1 MRDAESLLDQVV
13 SFTGMDVADAQ
24 ITGILGIV
32 DRDIVFEASGSVI
45 QGDAEACVRLVERL
59 YNHGYD
65 IKEFYRALMEQFRN
79 LLVSLIAKDAG
90 LIDMTESDQEEL
102 RAQAREA
109 GREKLQ
115 QVLNVLIRREEDL
128 RFTSSPRLILETLLI
143 KLCSMGEIL
152 GFGELMEKLDTLE
165 RRLAG
170 DSTASY
176 PPQKET
182 PATSVGEPAAAEARA
197 AEDVDSH
204 REAGETPPQS
214 GTGGGWDDFISFL
227 GERNRV
233 MANVLR
239 QWRFEGLEGETLRI
253 ERCSNPFSATYL
265 DDQDH
270 MTRFTE
276 LAREFFGDKVRVLV
290 TGDKK
295 PEMKSAG
302 GKPGP
307 RAAGKAK
314 AKADLPKPVQDV
326 LHLFQGEVK
335 EEIPATPGEGEEPGS
350 Q

>member
-1 MRDAESLLDQVV
+1 
-13 SFTGMDVADAQ
+13 
-24 ITGILGIV
+24 
-32 DRDIVFEASGSVI
+32 
-45 QGDAEACVRLVERL
+45 
-59 YNHGYD
+59 
-65 IKEFYRALMEQFRN
+65 
-79 LLVSLIAKDAG
+79 
-90 LIDMTESDQEEL
+90 MTESDQEEL
-102 RAQAREA
+102 REQAREA

-152 GFGELMEKLDTLE
+152 GFDELMEKLETLE

-176 PPQKET
+176 PPPKET
-182 PATSVGEPAAAEARA
+182 PAASVGEPAAAAARA
-197 AEDVDSH
+197 DDADPH
-204 REAGETPPQS
+204 TEAGEDVPRS
-214 GTGGGWDDFISFL
+214 ETGGGWDDFMSFL
-227 GERNRV
+227 GERNSA
-233 MANVLR
+233 MANMLR

-253 ERCSNPFSATYL
+253 ERGKTRFYADYL

-270 MTRFTE
+270 MNRFTE

-290 TGDKK
+290 TGDKR
-295 PEMKSAG
+295 PEAKTSG
-302 GKPGP
+302 GKPGA
-307 RAAGKAK
+307 RAGRKPK

-326 LHLFQGEVK
+326 MHLFQGEVK